1 LPGELLVPLGELAEL
16 AFRGGAASG
25 FGVGA
30 ATEFAVA
37 PALAFALAFALPLP
51 LFPLPLPV
59 ALSGGGATGALAVLA
74 AVVCTVVEP
83 TLALSLL
90 GCAGGAASG
99 AAWLLGLL
107 AFELSLP
114 PSATAGTARQ
124 TRIASA
130 QSAKLRKVRRLCGGN
145 VPVGTA
151 FGLLPRVTNCRKAP
165 R

>member
-30 ATEFAVA
+30 AAEFVVT
-37 PALAFALAFALPLP
+37 LALAFALPPP

-59 ALSGGGATGALAVLA
+59 ALSGGGATGALAVFA

-83 TLALSLL
+83 TFASLLL